1 MGAKYRL
8 FGSETSPYSTKVRSY
23 LRYKKLPFD
32 WVAKGFGTEEEFQS
46 LAKSQ
51 ALPMLVSPKGGVA
64 HDSSLIL
71 SQIEGKIYKPSARPH
86 DPACRVLALLLEE
99 YADEWLNKAMFQ
111 YRWGT
116 AKAAKAAATRQADAI
131 FEGYEAED
139 RADIE
144 KSIAKSMSGRLKLIG
159 STKKTVPVI
168 EASFA
173 RFLKLLNAHLEKHLF
188 LFGGHPSLADF
199 AIAGQLIQLMKDEV
213 SGAMIRDTAPF
224 VMAWC
229 EFMEDPRQGAP
240 FESLADVSETLLP
253 LIRDEV
259 VPTLIAWAEANAES
273 VEKKK
278 KTITVAMPDGEY
290 KQGVQG
296 HTANSYAALKAVF
309 AETPATPEL
318 EAFLKE
324 AGLAELL
331 PLGEPAPEKTEEPAE
346 AAQSEDAPS
355 DGTSQKPKRR
365 RRRRG
370 GSKSAAAGEA
380 AEATEEASADTPEEA
395 PASDDAEPAEAS
407 ASDEAPAVEAEP
419 ETAVVPD
426 EPEPVVSETPA
437 EEASS
442 DEPEEPKA

>member
-8 FGSETSPYSTKVRSY
+8 FGSETSPYSIKVRSY
-23 LRYKKLPFD
+23 LRYKKLPFE

-71 SQIEGKIYKPSARPH
+71 SRLEGKVYKPSARPN

-99 YADEWLNKAMFQ
+99 YADEWLNKAMFH

-116 AKAAKAAATRQADAI
+116 AKAAKAAATRQADAV
-131 FEGYEAED
+131 FEGYEVEN

-159 STKKTVPVI
+159 STKKTTPVI

-199 AIAGQLIQLMKDEV
+199 AIAGQLIQLMKDDT
-213 SGAMIRDTAPF
+213 SGAMIRDSAPF
-224 VMAWC
+224 VTAWC
-229 EFMEDPRQGAP
+229 EFMEDPRQGAV
-240 FESLADVSETLLP
+240 FEDLSAVGDTLLP

-259 VPTLIAWAEANAES
+259 VPTLIAWAEANAEAIA
-273 VEKKK
+273 KKR
-278 KTITVAMPDGEY
+278 KTVTVGMDIGEF
-290 KQGVQG
+290 KQGIQG
-296 HTANSYAALKAVF
+296 HTATSYAALKAIF

-318 EAFLKE
+318 EAFLKD
-324 AGLAELL
+324 AGLTDIL
-331 PLGEPAPEKTEEPAE
+331 PLGEPAPEKQEEPAE
-346 AAQSEDAPS
+346 EAQSEDAP
-355 DGTSQKPKRR
+355 QKPKRR

-370 GSKSAAAGEA
+370 GSKSSETPEATEDTAPA
-380 AEATEEASADTPEEA
+380 AEAASEDAPSAEKEAEAEA
-395 PASDDAEPAEAS
+395 PATEETPAVVPDAPDAEPA
-407 ASDEAPAVEAEP
+407 PA
-419 ETAVVPD
+419 D
-426 EPEPVVSETPA
+426 EPVADAESSAEDEPSETK
-437 EEASS
+437 
-442 DEPEEPKA
+442 DQ

>member
-8 FGSETSPYSTKVRSY
+8 FGSETSPYSIKVRSY
-23 LRYKKLPFD
+23 LRYKKLPFE

-71 SQIEGKIYKPSARPH
+71 SRLEGKVYKPSARPN

-99 YADEWLNKAMFQ
+99 YADEWLNKAMFH

-116 AKAAKAAATRQADAI
+116 AKAAKAAATCQADAV
-131 FEGYEAED
+131 FEGYEVEN

-159 STKKTVPVI
+159 STKKTTPVI

-199 AIAGQLIQLMKDEV
+199 AIAGQLIQLMKDDT
-213 SGAMIRDTAPF
+213 SGAMIRDSAPF
-224 VMAWC
+224 VTAWC
-229 EFMEDPRQGAP
+229 EFMEDPRQGAV
-240 FESLADVSETLLP
+240 FEDLSAVGDTLLP

-259 VPTLIAWAEANAES
+259 VPTLIAWAEANAEAIA
-273 VEKKK
+273 KKR
-278 KTITVAMPDGEY
+278 KTVTVGMDVGEF
-290 KQGVQG
+290 KQGIQG
-296 HTANSYAALKAVF
+296 HSATSYATLKAAF
-309 AETPATPEL
+309 ADTPATPEL
-318 EAFLKE
+318 EAFLKD
-324 AGLAELL
+324 AGLTDIL
-331 PLGEPAPEKTEEPAE
+331 PLGEPAPEKQEEPAE
-346 AAQSEDAPS
+346 DTQSEDAP
-355 DGTSQKPKRR
+355 QKPKRR

-370 GSKSAAAGEA
+370 GSKSSETP
-380 AEATEEASADTPEEA
+380 EATEDTAAAEDTTSEDTPSAKAEVETEA
-395 PASDDAEPAEAS
+395 PATE
-407 ASDEAPAVEAEP
+407 
-419 ETAVVPD
+419 ETPAVVPD
-426 EPEPVVSETPA
+426 APDAEPEAAEPVADAESSGEDEPSETK
-437 EEASS
+437 
-442 DEPEEPKA
+442 DQ

>member
-8 FGSETSPYSTKVRSY
+8 FGSETSPYSIKVRSY
-23 LRYKKLPFD
+23 LRYKKLPFE

-71 SQIEGKIYKPSARPH
+71 SRLEGKVYKPSARPN

-99 YADEWLNKAMFQ
+99 YADEWLNKAMFH

-116 AKAAKAAATRQADAI
+116 AKAAKAAATRQADAV
-131 FEGYEAED
+131 FEGYEVEN

-159 STKKTVPVI
+159 STKKTTPVI
-168 EASFA
+168 EASFT

-199 AIAGQLIQLMKDEV
+199 AIAGQLIQLMKDDT
-213 SGAMIRDTAPF
+213 SGAMIRDSAPF
-224 VMAWC
+224 VTAWC
-229 EFMEDPRQGAP
+229 EFMEDPRQGAV
-240 FESLADVSETLLP
+240 FEDLSAVGDTLLP

-259 VPTLIAWAEANAES
+259 VPTLIAWAEANAEAIA
-273 VEKKK
+273 KKR
-278 KTITVAMPDGEY
+278 KTVTVGMDIGEF
-290 KQGVQG
+290 KQGIQG
-296 HTANSYAALKAVF
+296 HTATSYAALKAIF

-318 EAFLKE
+318 EAFLKD
-324 AGLAELL
+324 AGLADIL
-331 PLGEPAPEKTEEPAE
+331 PLGEPAPEKQEEPAE
-346 AAQSEDAPS
+346 ETQSEDAP
-355 DGTSQKPKRR
+355 QKPKRR

-370 GSKSAAAGEA
+370 GSKSSETPEATEDTARAEDATSEDAPTAEPEAA
-380 AEATEEASADTPEEA
+380 AEAPATEETP
-395 PASDDAEPAEAS
+395 
-407 ASDEAPAVEAEP
+407 
-419 ETAVVPD
+419 AVVPD
-426 EPEPVVSETPA
+426 APAAEPAPADEPVADAESSTEDEPSETK
-437 EEASS
+437 
-442 DEPEEPKA
+442 DQ